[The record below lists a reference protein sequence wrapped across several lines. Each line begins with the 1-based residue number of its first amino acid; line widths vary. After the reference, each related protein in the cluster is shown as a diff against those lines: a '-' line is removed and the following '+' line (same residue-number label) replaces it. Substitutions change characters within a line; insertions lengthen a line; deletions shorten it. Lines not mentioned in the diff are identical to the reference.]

1 MNNIIWLLTMIPNS
15 ILFTGIGIYAWKRKE
30 PMWFWMGKSVSKEEI
45 TDVKAY
51 NRANGI
57 MWLLFSLIFW
67 IFTIIGIFD
76 INWAA
81 EIIAR
86 VMFVSIPLLIISYIC
101 IYKKYK
107 A

>member
-1 MNNIIWLLTMIPNS
+1 MIPNS

-67 IFTIIGIFD
+67 VCTLVGIYD
-76 INWAA
+76 VLLAS
-81 EIIAR
+81 EIMFKAI
-86 VMFVSIPLLIISYIC
+86 FVSIPLLIISYIC
-101 IYKKYK
+101 IYRKYK

>member
-67 IFTIIGIFD
+67 VCTLVGIYDVLLASD
-76 INWAA
+76 IMFKA
-81 EIIAR
+81 I
-86 VMFVSIPLLIISYIC
+86 FVSIPLLIISYIC
-101 IYKKYK
+101 IYRKYK